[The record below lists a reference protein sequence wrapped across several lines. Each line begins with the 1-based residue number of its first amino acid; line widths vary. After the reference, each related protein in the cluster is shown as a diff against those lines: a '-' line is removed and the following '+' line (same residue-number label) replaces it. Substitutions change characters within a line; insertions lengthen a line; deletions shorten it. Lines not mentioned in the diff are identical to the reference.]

1 MEMETFKP
9 SEKSRSGTTK
19 NLQSPAEKSANR
31 QTILPQ
37 IAKLNVTIFSIRPRK
52 ISSLFANIVSSRSG
66 YSGYRP
72 RDSYS
77 GTVTRY

>member
-1 MEMETFKP
+1 MEIETFKP

-37 IAKLNVTIFSIRPRK
+37 IAKLNVTIFPIRPRK
-52 ISSLFANIVSSRSG
+52 TSSLWNPSPAAEAATLATAQET
-66 YSGYRP
+66 P
-72 RDSYS
+72 
-77 GTVTRY
+77 TPAQ